1 MSMNDY
7 KENADLLGA
16 YDRYEKTS
24 RQWKSRWWAIVEEI
38 YNASAEWAKKY
49 ILDPVKRTLT
59 AIIKKRGRPAKY
71 KAEEFL
77 TFECEASG
85 CGAYFVEHYDGK
97 GKKWSKCGKAD
108 NAHRRLKQHF
118 TVDYK
123 GEITR
128 GVVKLWYPCVNS
140 DHALTMENVMRD
152 YFHHKK
158 NLRLLGNDRFPDCGE
173 LTAEDVEYLNRKYAL
188 TKALFE

>member
-24 RQWKSRWWAIVEEI
+24 RQWKNRWWAVVEEI

-49 ILDPVKRTLT
+49 ILNPVKRTLT

-71 KAEEFL
+71 NENDFL

-97 GKKWSKCGKAD
+97 RKKWSKCGKAD

-128 GVVKLWYPCVNS
+128 GIVKLWYPCVNS